1 MNDQKQRDKCMK
13 EVKLLEKL
21 QHEFIIRYIESFI
34 ELNEMFIVVEWAEK
48 GDLKQLIR
56 QANSRQEYIN
66 ERRVWHYLWQ
76 ISSSLKHMAY
86 VRVMHRD
93 LKPANIFIDAH
104 DNLKLGDL
112 GLGRDFTSQTME
124 AFSRVGTPLYMS
136 PEVLQG
142 NGYDFKSDV
151 WSLGC
156 ITYEM
161 CALRSPFKDDSKKM
175 SLYDLFTKINSGVYQ
190 PLSASRYSSEL
201 RYLIDSMLRVDPNDR
216 VDINDVVIYCEKHI
230 S

>member
-1 MNDQKQRDKCMK
+1 MR
-13 EVKLLEKL
+13 
-21 QHEFIIRYIESFI
+21 I
-34 ELNEMFIVVEWAEK
+34 
-48 GDLKQLIR
+48 
-56 QANSRQEYIN
+56 
-66 ERRVWHYLWQ
+66 
-76 ISSSLKHMAY
+76 
-86 VRVMHRD
+86 MHRD
-93 LKPANIFIDAH
+93 LKPANIFIDSN

-156 ITYEM
+156 IAYEL
-161 CALRSPFKDDSKKM
+161 CALKSPFKDETKKM
-175 SLYDLFTKINSGVYQ
+175 SLYDLFTKINAGIYT

-201 RYLIDSMLRVDPNDR
+201 RYLIDSMLRVDPNER
-216 VDINDVVIYCEKHI
+216 VDINDVV
-230 S
+230 